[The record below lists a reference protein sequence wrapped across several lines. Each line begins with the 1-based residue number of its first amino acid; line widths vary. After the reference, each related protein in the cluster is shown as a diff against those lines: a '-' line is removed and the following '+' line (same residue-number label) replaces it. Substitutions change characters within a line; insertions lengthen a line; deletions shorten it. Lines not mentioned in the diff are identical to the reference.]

1 MWKRPGAH
9 GGNAQ
14 STTAPANT
22 SETGIAPS
30 LYKKISDF
38 LEKSKA
44 SKVVDANGDPLVVY
58 HGTDKARS
66 VFDRKMLGSNTRG
79 AGTEWGF
86 FFAEDFDHAK
96 YWAKH
101 AGSHEVVE
109 EVFLRVLNPAEID
122 AGNDGGLTLES
133 AMDDA
138 LMDSDHDGARIDNMR
153 EAGKDNLTSWI
164 VFDSEQIKSAIGNTG
179 AFSPDHAD
187 IRYAIAPGTPPQVA
201 PPPMTRIEMMRRAIQ
216 DRFLRFKTVQNWLK
230 QRGINLTP
238 DADVYGAE
246 ERSVKRF
253 AARAEDFR
261 NDTLRPLVQEAAKAK
276 YAVTGGDL
284 IGALLDGQPLPA
296 TFQPSI
302 PEYLIAQHAAE
313 RNAVI
318 AKINPKYPDGG
329 SGLMNQQATDLLA
342 RYRALPD
349 FAAFSNLA
357 ERFRAIADGTKTLL
371 LNAGILSADQVAA
384 WNRAYQHY
392 VPLKGGP
399 EDGAQQGAG
408 SGLSVNGRQRRAL
421 GIGEAVGES
430 GTSTEVAGHPPTTTS
445 PDDILLQTSLP
456 QFTWSQNAQGPPV
469 TPGDR

>member
-164 VFDSEQIKSAIGNTG
+164 VFD
-179 AFSPDHAD
+179 
-187 IRYAIAPGTPPQVA
+187 
-201 PPPMTRIEMMRRAIQ
+201 
-216 DRFLRFKTVQNWLK
+216 
-230 QRGINLTP
+230 
-238 DADVYGAE
+238 
-246 ERSVKRF
+246 
-253 AARAEDFR
+253 
-261 NDTLRPLVQEAAKAK
+261 
-276 YAVTGGDL
+276 
-284 IGALLDGQPLPA
+284 
-296 TFQPSI
+296 
-302 PEYLIAQHAAE
+302 
-313 RNAVI
+313 
-318 AKINPKYPDGG
+318 
-329 SGLMNQQATDLLA
+329 
-342 RYRALPD
+342 
-349 FAAFSNLA
+349 
-357 ERFRAIADGTKTLL
+357 
-371 LNAGILSADQVAA
+371 
-384 WNRAYQHY
+384 
-392 VPLKGGP
+392 
-399 EDGAQQGAG
+399 
-408 SGLSVNGRQRRAL
+408 
-421 GIGEAVGES
+421 
-430 GTSTEVAGHPPTTTS
+430 
-445 PDDILLQTSLP
+445 
-456 QFTWSQNAQGPPV
+456 
-469 TPGDR
+469 